1 MARDPCTLVAELL
14 GSHERGAPGT
24 DGPSMHPAVQ
34 GQVTSDPGLAVLPM
48 ACLTLR
54 ALLR

>member
-1 MARDPCTLVAELL
+1 MARDPCTPVAELL